1 MEITGRQTWSTLLSR
16 MLWALLPIAF
26 LFWLYSDG
34 LKVWFINDDFAWLG
48 LLHEVHASRSLLNAL
63 FAPEAQGTIRPW
75 SDRGFFLLFESLF
88 GLDSLPFRIC
98 VFITMAANLT
108 LVAWITRRIAG
119 SPAEAPIKGVR
130 QAAGFLAAILW
141 IANASLTTVMA
152 WSSAYNE
159 ALCPLF
165 LLTALTCFIRYIE
178 TGRRVFWWWQL
189 VVFTLGFG
197 ALEVNVVYPAIAAA
211 YVVFVAEAARR
222 RKLLLSLTPLF
233 CISVV
238 YFLVHTAVAPLP
250 RDGAYGV
257 HIDGRI
263 FRSLALYWKWSLL
276 PPAWSIG
283 GRIGRTGLAV
293 FWIPTLALSAFVVR
307 EIAKKRYQVLFCLSW
322 FLIALAPMLPLPGH
336 HSDYYL
342 TVPVIGLAMLGGIGI
357 SRAIGAVSTWRLL
370 RPICVCAALILLAA
384 YLRVMVPTVRA
395 STRWWLDRSLN
406 VRGLVLGVRAAQEAH
421 PGKTIVLD
429 GINSDL
435 YDSSIGESAIS
446 SVGLNEAYLTPASR
460 DTIHPTE
467 DFGKLSHLVLDP
479 ASLRRAITHEQVVI
493 YSDVGDHLRNV
504 TGVWERSVWNRP
516 PSSQTRFNHISD
528 PVPRRVEVGNPL
540 LAYLLGPEWYELE
553 SGVRWMPRRATVRL
567 GGPAS
572 RMDKLLLE
580 GDCSEQQLKAGP
592 LHLLVSVDGIPLAGT
607 QIGNAESHFRRLLVV
622 PPSLVGRDSV
632 EVAISVDRVIHEEGG
647 RELGLVFGTVAFE

>member
-1 MEITGRQTWSTLLSR
+1 MEKTGPQTWSARTSRLLWW
-16 MLWALLPIAF
+16 LFPIMF

-34 LKVWFINDDFAWLG
+34 LKVWFISDDFAWLG
-48 LLHEVHASRSLLNAL
+48 LMHEVHASRSLLNAL

-108 LVAWITRRIAG
+108 LVAWIVRRIAG
-119 SPAEAPIKGVR
+119 SPA
-130 QAAGFLAAILW
+130 AGFTAAILW
-141 IANASLTTVMA
+141 TANASLTTVMA

-165 LLTALTCFIRYIE
+165 LLTALVCFIRYVE

-197 ALEVNVVYPAIAAA
+197 VLEVNVVYPVLAAA

-238 YFLVHTAVAPLP
+238 YFLVHDAVAPLP
-250 RDGAYGV
+250 RDGPYGV
-257 HIDGRI
+257 HLDGRI

-276 PPAWSIG
+276 PPTWSAG
-283 GRIGRTGLAV
+283 GRFGRMGPAI
-293 FWIPTLALSAFVVR
+293 FWIPTLALSAFVIR
-307 EIAKKRYQVLFCLSW
+307 EITKKRYAVLFCLSW
-322 FLIALAPMLPLPGH
+322 YLIALAPMLPLPGH

-342 TVPVIGLAMLGGIGI
+342 TVPTIGLAMLGGMGV
-357 SRAIGAVSTWRLL
+357 SGAFGAVSTWRLL
-370 RPICVCAALILLAA
+370 RPLCACAALILLAA
-384 YLRVMVPTVRA
+384 YLRVMVPTART
-395 STRWWLDRSLN
+395 STRWWLDRSLR
-406 VRGLVLGVRAAQEAH
+406 VRGLVLGVQAAQEAH

-429 GINSDL
+429 GIKSEL

-446 SVGLNEAYLTPASR
+446 SVGLSEAYLTPASR

-504 TGVWERSVWNRP
+504 TGVWERSVSNRP
-516 PSSQTRFNHISD
+516 SSSQTPD

-553 SGVRWMPRRATVRL
+553 SGIRWMPQRATVRL

-572 RMDKLLLE
+572 AMEKLLLE

-592 LHLLVSVDGIPLAGT
+592 LHLLVSVDGVPLAGT

-632 EVAISVDRVIHEEGG
+632 EVAISVDRVTHEEGG

>member
-1 MEITGRQTWSTLLSR
+1 MEITGPQTWSARLGR
-16 MLWALLPIAF
+16 MLWWLLPVGF

-34 LKVWFINDDFAWLG
+34 LKVWFISDDFAWLG
-48 LLHEVHASRSLLNAL
+48 LLHEVHVSRSILNAL

-108 LVAWITRRIAG
+108 LVVWIMRRIAG
-119 SPAEAPIKGVR
+119 SPAEAPIKGAR

-141 IANASLTTVMA
+141 TANASLTTVMA

-197 ALEVNVVYPAIAAA
+197 ALEVNVVYPALAAA
-211 YVVFVAEAARR
+211 YVLFVTGAEK
-222 RKLLLSLTPLF
+222 RKKFLLSLTPLAA
-233 CISVV
+233 ISVA
-238 YFLVHTAVAPLP
+238 YFLVHNAVAPLP
-250 RDGAYGV
+250 HDGPYGV
-257 HIDGRI
+257 HLDGRI
-263 FRSLALYWKWSLL
+263 FRSFALYWKWSLL
-276 PPAWSIG
+276 PPAWSAG
-283 GRIGRTGLAV
+283 GRFGRMGPAI
-293 FWIPTLALSAFVVR
+293 FGILSLSLGAFVIR
-307 EIAKKRYQVLFCLSW
+307 EITQKRYQALFCLSW
-322 FLIALAPMLPLPGH
+322 FLITLAPMLPLPGH

-342 TVPVIGLAMLGGIGI
+342 TVPIIGLAMLGGFAI
-357 SRAIGAVSTWRLL
+357 SRAFEAVSTWRLL
-370 RPICVCAALILLAA
+370 RPLCVCAALILLAA
-384 YLRVMVPTVRA
+384 YLRVMIPTART
-395 STRWWLDRSLN
+395 STRWWLDRSLR
-406 VRGLVLGVRAAQEAH
+406 VRGLVLGVQAAQEAH
-421 PGKTIVLD
+421 PGKTVVLD
-429 GINSDL
+429 GIKSDL
-435 YDSSIGESAIS
+435 YDSAIGQSAIF
-446 SVGLNEAYLTPASR
+446 SVGLNEAYLTPASG

-467 DFGKLSHLVLDP
+467 NPDKLSHLVLDP

-504 TGVWERSVWNRP
+504 TGVWERSVSNRP
-516 PSSQTRFNHISD
+516 SSNQEPDS
-528 PVPRRVEVGNPL
+528 VPRRVEVGNPL

-553 SGVRWMPRRATVRL
+553 SGIRWMPRRATVRL

-572 RMDKLLLE
+572 TMDKTMDKLLLE
-580 GDCSEQQLKAGP
+580 GDCPEQQLKAGP
-592 LHLLVSVDGIPLAGT
+592 LHLAVSVDGVALAGT
-607 QIGNAESHFRRLLVV
+607 QICNAETHFRRLLVV
-622 PPSLVGRDSV
+622 PASLVGRDSV
-632 EVAISVDRVIHEEGG
+632 EVAISVDHVLHEEGG